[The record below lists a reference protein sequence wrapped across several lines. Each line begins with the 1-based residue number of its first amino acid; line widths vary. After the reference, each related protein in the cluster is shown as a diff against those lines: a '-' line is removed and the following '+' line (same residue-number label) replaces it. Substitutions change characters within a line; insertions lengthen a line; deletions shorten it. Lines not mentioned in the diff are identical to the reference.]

1 MMLVL
6 KKELGLNEF
15 EREFRDELKDLPFDA
30 IEIIFNTLC
39 QVYDLVDE
47 TIGGIRD
54 YLRYQ
59 MQVMSLREVIDSYG
73 YIMDLQD
80 LEDDELV
87 ETVKEHLNNH
97 TYVLGL
103 FEEDGV
109 IYFIFDEF

>member
-1 MMLVL
+1 MLVL

-15 EREFRDELKDLPFDA
+15 EKEFRDELKDLPFDA
-30 IEIIFNTLC
+30 VEMIFETLC
-39 QVYDLVDE
+39 QYDLIDATLTSV
-47 TIGGIRD
+47 RD

-59 MQVMSLREVIDSYG
+59 MQVMSLSEVIDSYG

-87 ETVKEHLNNH
+87 ETVEKHLNNH
-97 TYVLGL
+97 THVLGL
-103 FEEDGV
+103 FEEDGI